1 VSLPVAASQKKNVAL
16 LAACQALLLT
26 NNSTLIALNG
36 LAGYALAPEK
46 HLATAPVTGWVIGAA
61 ATSFFASL
69 LMKRIG
75 RRAGFTFGACV
86 GIVGAL
92 ICAVALSRASF
103 WLFCLGATVFGVYNA
118 FGQYYRF
125 AAADVAT
132 PGFKAKAIS
141 YVLAGGLVGGIL
153 GPSLS
158 RFTIDLVPTAYL
170 AAYLTLIGFLVLV
183 IVVLRFL
190 EIPPPAEAEAKA
202 GGRPLAQIAAQP
214 AFAVAVLSA
223 AFSYGVMNLL
233 MTATPLAMGICG
245 HPYAATA
252 TVISSHVVGMFAPSF
267 VTGTLIK
274 RFGVLNVMLV
284 GVLFN
289 LVCIAIALAGIEV
302 ANFWWSLVLLGV
314 GWNFLY
320 IGATALLTETYHP
333 AERAKAQGANELF
346 IFLTMATSSFSS
358 GMILETNGWQMLNY
372 AAIPFVLAM
381 GVAVMWLMTK
391 RRGAVAVA

>member
-1 VSLPVAASQKKNVAL
+1 LDVAASEKKNVAL
-16 LAACQALLLT
+16 LATCQALLFT

-36 LAGYALAPEK
+36 LAGYALAPNK
-46 HLATAPVTGWVIGAA
+46 SLATAPVTGWVVGAA
-61 ATSFFASL
+61 ATTFFASL

-75 RRAGFTFGACV
+75 RRAGFTFGACI

-92 ICAVALSRASF
+92 ICVVALSVANF

-132 PGFKAKAIS
+132 HDFKARAIS
-141 YVLAGGLVGGIL
+141 YVLAGGLVGGII

-158 RFTIDLVPTAYL
+158 RFTVDLLPTTYL

-190 EIPPPAEAEAKA
+190 EIPPPTAAEAKDS
-202 GGRPLAQIAAQP
+202 GRPLVEIAAQP
-214 AFAVAVLSA
+214 AFVVAVLSA

-233 MTATPLAMGICG
+233 MTATPLAMGVCG
-245 HPYAATA
+245 HPYAAAA
-252 TVISSHVVGMFAPSF
+252 TVISSHVVGMFLPSF
-267 VTGTLIK
+267 VTGSLIR
-274 RFGVLNVMLV
+274 RFGVLNMMLL
-284 GVLFN
+284 GVVVN
-289 LVCIAIALAGIEV
+289 LACIGVALAGVEV

-314 GWNFLY
+314 GWNFLF
-320 IGATALLTETYHP
+320 IGATALLTETYHT
-333 AERAKAQGANELF
+333 AEKAKAQGANDLF

-358 GMILETNGWQMLNY
+358 GMILETNGWQTLNY

-381 GVAVMWLMTK
+381 GVAVLWLATK
-391 RRGAVAVA
+391 RRGTAVAA